1 MSATDLSSLLLDSTS
16 CSSANN
22 DRSHPVC
29 EADSTIRNTMLP
41 FPSILLSRE
50 CPALVCIFLHSSR
63 TSYGTACCRRRVCSA
78 PSTVAAAAVAV
89 KITGRCATARHAS
102 REARSHVDEWTCLT
116 RTHESCGN
124 RFIYTVPVT
133 CTVFY
138 QLRDTQKNLH
148 VHEMTKG
155 QQSMLASTARALACR
170 GILHLKLV

>member
-1 MSATDLSSLLLDSTS
+1 MYQRSVHQHRKYEVVTKLSAAKISRLDSTS

-124 RFIYTVPVT
+124 RFITSHLYRYSLLAERYTERSLGVRRCV
-133 CTVFY
+133 
-138 QLRDTQKNLH
+138 
-148 VHEMTKG
+148 
-155 QQSMLASTARALACR
+155 RALC
-170 GILHLKLV
+170 

>member
-1 MSATDLSSLLLDSTS
+1 MYQRSVHPINIGHRKYKVVAKLSATDLSSLLLDSTS

-124 RFIYTVPVT
+124 RFIYTSHLYSLLSAERYTEKFT
-133 CTVFY
+133 C
-138 QLRDTQKNLH
+138 
-148 VHEMTKG
+148 
-155 QQSMLASTARALACR
+155 A
-170 GILHLKLV
+170 